1 MVWESRARLDAGK
14 LPVELEQALLAD
26 TRAQQT
32 FHELPPLRQREFARW
47 VAEGRR
53 GEIRERRAAH
63 TVMRLLDSPSEPG
76 RSA

>member
-1 MVWESRARLDAGK
+1 MVWEARARLDSGQV
-14 LPVELEQALLAD
+14 PVELEEALRALVGAQALFDA
-26 TRAQQT
+26 
-32 FHELPPLRQREFARW
+32 LPPLRQREFARW

-63 TVMRLLDSPSEPG
+63 TVMRLLESSTEPG